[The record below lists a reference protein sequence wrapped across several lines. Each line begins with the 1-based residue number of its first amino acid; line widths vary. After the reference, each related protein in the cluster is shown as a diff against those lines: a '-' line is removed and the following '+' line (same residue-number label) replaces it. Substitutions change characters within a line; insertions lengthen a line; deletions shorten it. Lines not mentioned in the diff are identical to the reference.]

1 MPTTDSSAASVRS
14 ALRCWTMR
22 ESGVTRRAKR
32 HVSSAISGIVRPGVE
47 RQPRVHA
54 EQHDRDADDHHH
66 ARDDLHD
73 APADEVA
80 DRVEVVGRARE
91 HLPGRVAVVER
102 ARVGEVRVVERRA
115 QAVLD
120 HDADA
125 RGDGAPRRVGRRSAG
140 MRRRGSARRRA
151 RARSDPSR
159 RSSCRSR
166 AAPARGSRCRS
177 AVVASAHSRP
187 TPTRRRSTHHSRV
200 RCRAVGPKL
209 RSGGSTVLTGAVTAI
224 PRRVPF
230 GTRRA
235 CHLGRVLRRASGGR
249 ARARRSTRRAPRAP

>member
-1 MPTTDSSAASVRS
+1 MTSRPPKKST
-14 ALRCWTMR
+14 L
-22 ESGVTRRAKR
+22 
-32 HVSSAISGIVRPGVE
+32 AIAIEGRNVRPGQVARLDAGLAQRAGAHALGALAEALPHLGLAPERLHHLHADDRLVRRLGEVGLALLDDARERRHEPREAPGEQRDQRHREARVE
-47 RQPRVHA
+47 RQPGVDA

-66 ARDDLHD
+66 ARADLHD

-102 ARVGEVRVVERRA
+102 ARIGEVGVVERGA

-125 RGDGAPRRVGRRSAG
+125 RGDRAPRRVGREAQAG
-140 MRRRGSARRRA
+140 ADRDQRRGRA

-166 AAPARGSRCRS
+166 AGPARGSRCRERS
-177 AVVASAHSRP
+177 SRAR
-187 TPTRRRSTHHSRV
+187 TAG
-200 RCRAVGPKL
+200 RCRRDA
-209 RSGGSTVLTGAVTAI
+209 
-224 PRRVPF
+224 
-230 GTRRA
+230 
-235 CHLGRVLRRASGGR
+235 
-249 ARARRSTRRAPRAP
+249 APPTTPA